1 MNSDALGVRRKCPKV
16 GKITAQYRSAGFSHR
31 NDDSVDCRSP
41 ARRRAK
47 GSCAANERLR
57 EVVDDIAR
65 LEESIGKCI
74 GALAT

>member
-1 MNSDALGVRRKCPKV
+1 MNSDALGVRRECPKV
-16 GKITAQYRSAGFSHR
+16 AKITTQHRSARFSHR
-31 NDDSVDCRSP
+31 NDDSVACRSP

-47 GSCAANERLR
+47 GSCAANERMR

-65 LEESIGKCI
+65 LEESIDKCI